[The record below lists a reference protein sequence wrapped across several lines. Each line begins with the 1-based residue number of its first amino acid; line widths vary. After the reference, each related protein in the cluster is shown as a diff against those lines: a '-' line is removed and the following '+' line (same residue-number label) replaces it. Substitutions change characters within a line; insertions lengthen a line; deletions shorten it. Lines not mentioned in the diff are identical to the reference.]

1 MGYGDDIM
9 ATGLARG
16 MAEQGKLAAFGDG
29 RRIVWGPWSEEMF
42 RNNPNIAKPEQAG
55 LSKLEWI
62 PHYKGSRLY
71 NKQVNGKWVWNYDF
85 RVTPG
90 EFYFSATENKLADA
104 FSRGFTVVEPN
115 VPWQKKVASNKD
127 WGEENYAHV
136 ARELQRC
143 GHRVV
148 QFVHKNSRRKLNG
161 VTLLDFQNFRD
172 AISVLSK
179 ADIYVGPEG
188 GMHHAAAAVGVK
200 AVVLMGGFIPPA
212 VVGYDSH
219 VSLTGGAE
227 ACGNIEPCVH
237 CRAAMKKI
245 TVEQVMD
252 AVNRL
257 LLEEGTSDGSRRQQ
271 T

>member
-16 MAEQGKLAAFGDG
+16 AAAEGKLAAFGDG

-42 RNNPNIAKPEQAG
+42 RHNPNIAKPEQVG
-55 LSKLEWI
+55 LSRLKWI

-90 EFYFSATENKLADA
+90 QFYFSDTEKKLAEA
-104 FSRGFTVVEPN
+104 FPRGFTVVEPN
-115 VPWQKKVASNKD
+115 LPWQKKVASNKD
-127 WGEENYAHV
+127 WGEDNYARV
-136 ARELQRC
+136 ASELQRC

-148 QFVHKNSRRKLNG
+148 QFVHKNTKRKLSG
-161 VTLLDFQNFRD
+161 ATFLEFQNFRD
-172 AISVLSK
+172 TISVLSR
-179 ADIYVGPEG
+179 AELYVGPEG
-188 GMHHAAAAVGVK
+188 GMHHAAAGVGVK

-219 VSLTGGAE
+219 ISLTGGAE
-227 ACGNIEPCVH
+227 ACGNIEPCIH
-237 CRAAMKKI
+237 CRAAMKRI
-245 TVEQVMD
+245 TPDQVME
-252 AVNRL
+252 AVNT
-257 LLEEGTSDGSRRQQ
+257 LLEEGTSDGNRRQQ

>member
-1 MGYGDDIM
+1 
-9 ATGLARG
+9 
-16 MAEQGKLAAFGDG
+16 
-29 RRIVWGPWSEEMF
+29 
-42 RNNPNIAKPEQAG
+42 
-55 LSKLEWI
+55 
-62 PHYKGSRLY
+62 
-71 NKQVNGKWVWNYDF
+71 
-85 RVTPG
+85 
-90 EFYFSATENKLADA
+90 
-104 FSRGFTVVEPN
+104 
-115 VPWQKKVASNKD
+115 
-127 WGEENYAHV
+127 
-136 ARELQRC
+136 
-143 GHRVV
+143 V